1 VSIVY
6 ALAVYFIFWW
16 ISLLITLPFG
26 VRNSDE
32 SGETLEAGQDQGA
45 PVAPMLKRKMLAAT
59 GMSAILFLIFFANWH
74 FGWLTLADLPGPDR
88 LY

>member
-1 VSIVY
+1 VSIAY
-6 ALAVYFIFWW
+6 GLAVYFIFWW

-32 SGETLEAGQDQGA
+32 SGAVLEPGQDRGA
-45 PVAPMLKRKMLAAT
+45 PVVPMIKKKMLAAT
-59 GMSAILFLIFFANWH
+59 GLSAIVFCIFYANWH
-74 FGWLTLADLPGPDR
+74 FGWITMANMPGPDK